1 MILQNYKTLFMRQ
14 IVYVLMIA
22 SSVLLFSA
30 CGSSRKEDNAAL
42 GDKKARLE
50 KIKKEKGDL
59 DNEIKKLEQEI
70 TKANPSAQNDRAKLV
85 AVSTV
90 LQQDFTHY
98 IELQGNVTSDNV
110 SYISPRMGPAQVK
123 AIYVKEGNFV
133 KKGQL
138 LMKLDDAILR
148 QGVATAKK
156 QVESLKTQLG
166 FAKNIYERQ
175 KNLWEQGI
183 GTEVQLLTA
192 KNTVEGLEKAL
203 AVAQEGVRTANEQL
217 NTSNVYSD
225 VNGLVEKVNIKVGE
239 TFTGMVGNGIPQIQI
254 VNNSSLKVV
263 INVPE
268 NYSSK
273 VRLGSSVE
281 VEVPDAGKKYTSA
294 INVSG
299 QFVDP
304 NSRSF
309 NAEVKI
315 PGGGNVRANQSAKV
329 RIMDYSAPNA
339 VTVPINV
346 VQTDEKGKY
355 VYVMVKEGNRTVARK
370 KTINV
375 GETYNGMVEVR
386 AGLGVGEQII
396 TEGYQV
402 VYDGQLITTI

>member
-1 MILQNYKTLFMRQ
+1 MISQNYKTLFMRQ

-42 GDKKARLE
+42 GDKKAKLE

-70 TKANPSAQNDRAKLV
+70 TKADPAAQNDRAKLV

-98 IELQGNVTSDNV
+98 IELQGNVSSDNV

-123 AIYVKEGNFV
+123 AVYVKEGSFV

-138 LMKLDDAILR
+138 LLKLDDALLR
-148 QGVATAKK
+148 QGVAASQK
-156 QVESLKTQLG
+156 QAEGIKTQLG
-166 FAKNIYERQ
+166 FAKNIYDRQ

-192 KNTVEGLEKAL
+192 KTNVEGLEKSLAL
-203 AVAQEGVRTANEQL
+203 AQQGIRTSNEQL

-225 VNGLVEKVNIKVGE
+225 VNGLVEKVNVRVGE
-239 TFTGMVGNGIPQIQI
+239 TFTGFAGNGPQIQI

-268 NYSSK
+268 NYSTK
-273 VRLGSSVE
+273 VRLGSAVE

-294 INVSG
+294 INVAG

-329 RIMDYSAPNA
+329 RIMDYSASNA
-339 VTVPINV
+339 VTIPINV

-355 VYVMVKEGNRTVARK
+355 VYIMVKEGNKTVARK

-386 AGLGVGEQII
+386 AGLSAGEQII

>member
-1 MILQNYKTLFMRQ
+1 MILQNYKTLFMKHS
-14 IVYVLMIA
+14 VYVLMIA
-22 SSVLLFSA
+22 SSMLLFSA
-30 CGSSRKEDNAAL
+30 CGGSRKEDKAAL
-42 GDKKARLE
+42 GDKKAKLE
-50 KIKKEKGDL
+50 KIKKEKSDL

-70 TKANPSAQNDRAKLV
+70 AKADPAAQNDRAKLV

-98 IELQGNVTSDNV
+98 IELLGNVTSDNV
-110 SYISPRMGPAQVK
+110 SYISPRGQPSQVK
-123 AIYVKEGNFV
+123 AVYVKEGSYV

-138 LMKLDDAILR
+138 LLKLDDAILR
-148 QGVATAKK
+148 QGVVASQK
-156 QVESLKTQLG
+156 QTEGIKTQLG

-192 KNTVEGLEKAL
+192 KTNVEGLEKSLAL
-203 AVAQEGVRTANEQL
+203 AQQGTRTSNEQL

-225 VNGLVEKVNIKVGE
+225 VNGLVEKVNVRVGE
-239 TFTGMVGNGIPQIQI
+239 TFTGMTGNGIPQIQI

-268 NYSSK
+268 NYSTK
-273 VRLGSSVE
+273 VRLGSAVE
-281 VEVPDAGKKYTSA
+281 VEVPDAGKKYTSS

-299 QFVDP
+299 QYVDP
-304 NSRSF
+304 TSRSF

-329 RIMDYSAPNA
+329 RIMDYSAPDA

-370 KTINV
+370 KTINI

-386 AGLGVGEQII
+386 AGLTAGEQII

>member
-1 MILQNYKTLFMRQ
+1 MILQHYKTLFMRQ
-14 IVYVLMIA
+14 IVYVLIIA
-22 SSVLLFSA
+22 SSVLVLAA

-50 KIKKEKGDL
+50 KIKKEKGDI
-59 DNEIKKLEQEI
+59 DSEIKKIEAEI
-70 TKANPSAQNDRAKLV
+70 AKADPKAQNDRAKLV
-85 AVSTV
+85 AVATV

-123 AIYVKEGNFV
+123 AVYVKEGSFV

-138 LMKLDDAILR
+138 LLKLDDALLR
-148 QGVATAKK
+148 QGVAAAHK
-156 QVESLKTQLG
+156 QIETIKTQLG
-166 FAKNIYERQ
+166 YTKNIYERQ
-175 KNLWEQGI
+175 KNLWDQGI

-192 KNTVEGLEKAL
+192 KNNVESLERNLAL
-203 AVAQEGVRTANEQL
+203 AQEGIRTANEQL

-225 VNGLVEKVNIKVGE
+225 VNGLVEKVNIRVGE
-239 TFTGMVGNGIPQIQI
+239 TFTGFMGNSPQIQI

-268 NYSSK
+268 NYSTK
-273 VRLGSSVE
+273 VRLGSAVE

-294 INVSG
+294 INVAG

-329 RIMDYSAPNA
+329 RILDYSASNA

-355 VYVMVKEGNRTVARK
+355 VYIMVKEGNRTVARK
-370 KTINV
+370 KAINV
-375 GETYNGMVEVR
+375 GESYNGMIEVR
-386 AGLGVGEQII
+386 AGLTAGEQII

>member
-1 MILQNYKTLFMRQ
+1 MILQNYKTLFMKHS
-14 IVYVLMIA
+14 VYVLLIA
-22 SSVLLFSA
+22 SSVILLSA

-42 GDKKARLE
+42 GDKKAKLE
-50 KIKKEKGDL
+50 KVKKQKSDL

-70 TKANPSAQNDRAKLV
+70 AKADPAAQSDRAKLV

-123 AIYVKEGNFV
+123 AVYVKEGSFV

-138 LMKLDDAILR
+138 LIKLDDAILR
-148 QGVATAKK
+148 QGVAAQRQ
-156 QVESLKTQLG
+156 QVESAKTQLG
-166 FAKNIYERQ
+166 YAKNIYERQ

-183 GTEVQLLTA
+183 GTEVQLLTT
-192 KNTVEGLEKAL
+192 KTNVENLQIGLAL
-203 AVAQEGVRTANEQL
+203 AQESLKTSIEQL

-225 VNGLVEKVNIKVGE
+225 VNGLVEKVNVKVGE
-239 TFTGMVGNGIPQIQI
+239 TFTGVIGNGIPQIQI

-268 NYSSK
+268 NYSTK
-273 VRLGSSVE
+273 VRLGSAVE
-281 VEVPDAGKKYTSA
+281 VEVPDAGKKYTSS
-294 INVSG
+294 INVAG
-299 QFVDP
+299 QYVDP

-315 PGGGNVRANQSAKV
+315 PGGGNVRANQVAKV
-329 RIMDYSAPNA
+329 RIMDYSAANA

-370 KTINV
+370 KTINI

-386 AGLGVGEQII
+386 AGLAAGEQII

>member
-22 SSVLLFSA
+22 SSMLLFSA

-42 GDKKARLE
+42 GDKKAKLE

-70 TKANPSAQNDRAKLV
+70 AKADPAAQNDRAKLV

-90 LQQDFTHY
+90 LQQDFTHF
-98 IELQGNVTSDNV
+98 IELQGNVTSDNI

-123 AIYVKEGNFV
+123 AIYVKEGSYV

-138 LMKLDDAILR
+138 LLKLDDAILR
-148 QGVATAKK
+148 QGVAVHHQ
-156 QVESLKTQLG
+156 QVESAKTQLG
-166 FAKNIYERQ
+166 YAKNLYERQ
-175 KNLWEQGI
+175 KNLWDQSI

-192 KNTVEGLEKAL
+192 KTTVENLQIGLVL
-203 AVAQEGVRTANEQL
+203 AQEGLKTSMEQL
-217 NTSNVYSD
+217 KTSSVYSD
-225 VNGLVEKVNIKVGE
+225 VNGLVEKVNIRVGE
-239 TFTGMVGNGIPQIQI
+239 TFTGFMGNSPQIQI

-268 NYSSK
+268 NYSTK
-273 VRLGSSVE
+273 VRLGSAVE

-370 KTINV
+370 KTINI

-386 AGLGVGEQII
+386 AGLSAGEQII

>member
-1 MILQNYKTLFMRQ
+1 MILQNYKTLFMKHS
-14 IVYVLMIA
+14 VYVLLIA
-22 SSVLLFSA
+22 SSVILLSA

-42 GDKKARLE
+42 GDKKAKLE
-50 KIKKEKGDL
+50 KVKKQKSDL

-70 TKANPSAQNDRAKLV
+70 AKADPAAQSDRAKLV

-123 AIYVKEGNFV
+123 AVYVKEGSFV

-138 LMKLDDAILR
+138 LLKLDDAILR
-148 QGVATAKK
+148 QGVAAQRQ
-156 QVESLKTQLG
+156 QVESAKTQLG
-166 FAKNIYERQ
+166 YAKNIYERQ

-183 GTEVQLLTA
+183 GTEVQLLTT
-192 KNTVEGLEKAL
+192 KTNVENLQIGLAL
-203 AVAQEGVRTANEQL
+203 AQESLKTSIEQL

-225 VNGLVEKVNIKVGE
+225 VNGLVEKVNVKVGE
-239 TFTGMVGNGIPQIQI
+239 TFTGVIGNGIPQIQI

-268 NYSSK
+268 NYSTK
-273 VRLGSSVE
+273 VRLGSAVE
-281 VEVPDAGKKYTSA
+281 VEVPDAGKKYTSS
-294 INVSG
+294 INVAG
-299 QFVDP
+299 QYVDP

-315 PGGGNVRANQSAKV
+315 PGGGNVRANQVAKV
-329 RIMDYSAPNA
+329 RIMDYSAANA

-370 KTINV
+370 KTINI

-386 AGLGVGEQII
+386 AGLAAGEQII

>member
-1 MILQNYKTLFMRQ
+1 MILQNYKTLFMKHS
-14 IVYVLMIA
+14 VYVLLIA
-22 SSVLLFSA
+22 SSVILLSA

-42 GDKKARLE
+42 GDKKAKLE
-50 KIKKEKGDL
+50 KVKKQKSDL

-70 TKANPSAQNDRAKLV
+70 AKADPAAQSDRAKLV

-123 AIYVKEGNFV
+123 AVYVKEGSFV

-138 LMKLDDAILR
+138 LLKLDDAILR
-148 QGVATAKK
+148 QGVAAQRQ
-156 QVESLKTQLG
+156 QVESAKTQLG
-166 FAKNIYERQ
+166 YAKNIYERQ

-183 GTEVQLLTA
+183 GTEVQLLTT
-192 KNTVEGLEKAL
+192 KTNVENLQIGLAL
-203 AVAQEGVRTANEQL
+203 AQESLKTSIEQL

-225 VNGLVEKVNIKVGE
+225 VNGLVEKVNVKVGE
-239 TFTGMVGNGIPQIQI
+239 TFTGVIGNGIPQIQI

-268 NYSSK
+268 NYSTK
-273 VRLGSSVE
+273 VRLGSVVE
-281 VEVPDAGKKYTSA
+281 VEVPDAGKKYTSS
-294 INVSG
+294 INVAG
-299 QFVDP
+299 QYVDP

-315 PGGGNVRANQSAKV
+315 PGGGNVRANQVAKV

-370 KTINV
+370 KTINI

-386 AGLGVGEQII
+386 AGLAAGEQII

>member
-22 SSVLLFSA
+22 SSVLLLST

-42 GDKKARLE
+42 GDKKAKLE
-50 KIKKEKGDL
+50 KIKKEKSDL
-59 DNEIKKLEQEI
+59 DNEIKKLEAEI
-70 TKANPSAQNDRAKLV
+70 AKADPTAQNGRAKLV

-123 AIYVKEGNFV
+123 AIYIKEGSYV

-138 LMKLDDAILR
+138 LLKLDDALLR
-148 QGVATAKK
+148 EGVAAAKK
-156 QVESLKTQLG
+156 QTEGIKTQLG

-192 KNTVEGLEKAL
+192 KNNVESLEKNLAL
-203 AVAQEGVRTANEQL
+203 TQQGVRTANETL

-225 VNGLVEKVNIKVGE
+225 VNGLVEKVNVRVGE
-239 TFTGMVGNGIPQIQI
+239 TFTGFMGQEPQLQI

-263 INVPE
+263 ISVPE
-268 NYSSK
+268 NYSTR
-273 VRLGSSVE
+273 VRLGSKVE
-281 VEVPDAGKKYTSA
+281 VEVPDAGKKYSSS

-299 QFVDP
+299 QYVDP
-304 NSRSF
+304 TSRSF
-309 NAEVKI
+309 NAEVRI
-315 PGGGNVRANQSAKV
+315 PGGGNVRANQAAKV
-329 RIMDYSAPNA
+329 RIMDYSAANA

-375 GETYNGMVEVR
+375 GESYNGMVEVR
-386 AGLGVGEQII
+386 AGLSAGEQII

-402 VYDGQLITTI
+402 VYDGQSITTI

>member
-1 MILQNYKTLFMRQ
+1 MISQNYKTLFMRQ

-42 GDKKARLE
+42 GDKKAKLE

-70 TKANPSAQNDRAKLV
+70 TKADPAAQNDRAKLV

-98 IELQGNVTSDNV
+98 IELQGNVSSDNV

-123 AIYVKEGNFV
+123 AVYVKEGSFV

-138 LMKLDDAILR
+138 LLKLDDALLR
-148 QGVATAKK
+148 QGVAASQK
-156 QVESLKTQLG
+156 QAEGIKTQLG
-166 FAKNIYERQ
+166 FAKNIYDRQ

-192 KNTVEGLEKAL
+192 KTNVEGLEKSLAL
-203 AVAQEGVRTANEQL
+203 AQQGIRTSNEQL

-225 VNGLVEKVNIKVGE
+225 VNGLVEKVNVRVGE
-239 TFTGMVGNGIPQIQI
+239 TFTGFAGNGPQIQI

-268 NYSSK
+268 NYSTK
-273 VRLGSSVE
+273 I
-281 VEVPDAGKKYTSA
+281 GKCRR
-294 INVSG
+294 
-299 QFVDP
+299 
-304 NSRSF
+304 SRS
-309 NAEVKI
+309 A
-315 PGGGNVRANQSAKV
+315 
-329 RIMDYSAPNA
+329 
-339 VTVPINV
+339 
-346 VQTDEKGKY
+346 
-355 VYVMVKEGNRTVARK
+355 
-370 KTINV
+370 
-375 GETYNGMVEVR
+375 
-386 AGLGVGEQII
+386 
-396 TEGYQV
+396 
-402 VYDGQLITTI
+402 

>member
-1 MILQNYKTLFMRQ
+1 MISQHYKILFMRQ

-42 GDKKARLE
+42 GDKKAKLE

-70 TKANPSAQNDRAKLV
+70 AKADPAAQNDRAKLV

-98 IELQGNVTSDNV
+98 IELQGNVSSDNV

-123 AIYVKEGNFV
+123 AVYVKEGSFV

-138 LMKLDDAILR
+138 LLKLDDALLR
-148 QGVATAKK
+148 QGVAASQK
-156 QVESLKTQLG
+156 QAEGIKTQLG

-192 KNTVEGLEKAL
+192 KTNVEGLEKSLAL
-203 AVAQEGVRTANEQL
+203 AQQGIRASNEQL
-217 NTSNVYSD
+217 STSNVYSD
-225 VNGLVEKVNIKVGE
+225 VNGLVEKVNIRVGE
-239 TFTGMVGNGIPQIQI
+239 TFTGFMGNSPQIQI

-268 NYSSK
+268 NYSTK
-273 VRLGSSVE
+273 VRLGSAVE

-329 RIMDYSAPNA
+329 RIMDYSARNA

-355 VYVMVKEGNRTVARK
+355 VYIMVKEGNRTVARK

-386 AGLGVGEQII
+386 AGLSGGEQII

>member
-1 MILQNYKTLFMRQ
+1 MISQNYKTLFMRQ

-42 GDKKARLE
+42 GDKKAKLV

-70 TKANPSAQNDRAKLV
+70 TKADPAAQNDRAKLV

-98 IELQGNVTSDNV
+98 IELQGNVSSDNV

-123 AIYVKEGNFV
+123 AVYVKEGSFV

-138 LMKLDDAILR
+138 LLKLDDALLR
-148 QGVATAKK
+148 QGVAASQK
-156 QVESLKTQLG
+156 QAEGIKTQLG
-166 FAKNIYERQ
+166 FAKNIYDRQ

-192 KNTVEGLEKAL
+192 KTNVEGLEKSLAL
-203 AVAQEGVRTANEQL
+203 AQQGIRTSNEQL

-225 VNGLVEKVNIKVGE
+225 VNGLVEKVNVRVGE
-239 TFTGMVGNGIPQIQI
+239 TFTGFAGNGPQIQI

-268 NYSSK
+268 NYSTK
-273 VRLGSSVE
+273 VRLGSAVE

-294 INVSG
+294 INVAG

-329 RIMDYSAPNA
+329 RIMDYSASNA
-339 VTVPINV
+339 VTIPINV

-355 VYVMVKEGNRTVARK
+355 VYIMVKEGNKTVARK

-386 AGLGVGEQII
+386 AGLSAGEQII

>member
-1 MILQNYKTLFMRQ
+1 MISQHYKTLFMRQ

-42 GDKKARLE
+42 GDKKAKLE

-70 TKANPSAQNDRAKLV
+70 AKADPAAQNDRAKLV

-98 IELQGNVTSDNV
+98 IELQGNVSSDNV

-123 AIYVKEGNFV
+123 AVYVKEGSFV

-138 LMKLDDAILR
+138 LLKLDDALLR
-148 QGVATAKK
+148 QGVAASQK
-156 QVESLKTQLG
+156 QAEGIKTQLG

-192 KNTVEGLEKAL
+192 KTNVEGLEKSLAL
-203 AVAQEGVRTANEQL
+203 AQQGIRTSNEQL

-225 VNGLVEKVNIKVGE
+225 VNGLVEKVNIRVGE
-239 TFTGMVGNGIPQIQI
+239 TFTGFMGNSPQIQI
-254 VNNSSLKVV
+254 VNNNSLKVV

-268 NYSSK
+268 NYSTK
-273 VRLGSSVE
+273 VRLGSAVE

-355 VYVMVKEGNRTVARK
+355 VYIMVKEGNRTVARK

-386 AGLGVGEQII
+386 AGLSAGEQII

>member
-22 SSVLLFSA
+22 SSVLLLSA

-42 GDKKARLE
+42 GDKKAKLE

-59 DNEIKKLEQEI
+59 DNEIKKLEAEI
-70 TKANPSAQNDRAKLV
+70 AKADPTAQNGRAKLV

-123 AIYVKEGNFV
+123 AIYIKEGSYV

-138 LMKLDDAILR
+138 LLKLDDALLR
-148 QGVATAKK
+148 EGVAAAKK
-156 QVESLKTQLG
+156 QTEGIKTQLG

-192 KNTVEGLEKAL
+192 KNNVESLEKNLAL
-203 AVAQEGVRTANEQL
+203 TQQGVRTANETL

-225 VNGLVEKVNIKVGE
+225 VNGLVEKVNVRVGE
-239 TFTGMVGNGIPQIQI
+239 TFTGFMGQEPQLQI

-263 INVPE
+263 ISVPE
-268 NYSSK
+268 NYSTR
-273 VRLGSSVE
+273 VRLGSKVE
-281 VEVPDAGKKYTSA
+281 VEVPDAGKKYSSS

-299 QFVDP
+299 QYVDP
-304 NSRSF
+304 TSRSF
-309 NAEVKI
+309 NAEVRI
-315 PGGGNVRANQSAKV
+315 PGGGNVRANQAAKV
-329 RIMDYSAPNA
+329 RIMDYSAANA

-375 GETYNGMVEVR
+375 GESYNGMVEVR
-386 AGLGVGEQII
+386 AGLSAGEQII

-402 VYDGQLITTI
+402 VYDGQSITTI

>member
-22 SSVLLFSA
+22 SSVLLLST

-42 GDKKARLE
+42 GDKKAKLE

-59 DNEIKKLEQEI
+59 DNEIKKLEAEI
-70 TKANPSAQNDRAKLV
+70 AKADPTAQNGRAKLV

-123 AIYVKEGNFV
+123 AIYIKEGSYV

-138 LMKLDDAILR
+138 LLKLDDALLR
-148 QGVATAKK
+148 EGVAAAKK
-156 QVESLKTQLG
+156 QTEGIKTQLG

-192 KNTVEGLEKAL
+192 KNNVESLEKNLAL
-203 AVAQEGVRTANEQL
+203 TQQGVRTANETL

-225 VNGLVEKVNIKVGE
+225 VNGLVEKVNVRVGE
-239 TFTGMVGNGIPQIQI
+239 TFTGFMGQEPQLQI

-263 INVPE
+263 ISVPE
-268 NYSSK
+268 NYSTR
-273 VRLGSSVE
+273 VRLGSKVE
-281 VEVPDAGKKYTSA
+281 VEVPDAGKKYSSS

-299 QFVDP
+299 QYVDP
-304 NSRSF
+304 TSRSF
-309 NAEVKI
+309 NAEVRI
-315 PGGGNVRANQSAKV
+315 PGGGNVRANQAAKV
-329 RIMDYSAPNA
+329 RIMDYSAANA

-375 GETYNGMVEVR
+375 GESYNGMVEVR
-386 AGLGVGEQII
+386 AGLSAGEQII

-402 VYDGQLITTI
+402 VYDGQSITTI